1 MRPVSITPGD
11 KLIIS
16 AKAGQFSKETYFSR
30 IGDILDSHLL
40 LVYTPISEGSYIWLP
55 VGEEY
60 SFLFYTKDGLFKANG
75 KILGHFLQN
84 NVDLTK
90 IEVNEYNHIQ
100 RRNFYRLNFILDFTF
115 IRKKDLA
122 EGIIDDNTPIN
133 KGVIKDISGAGLC
146 FISNLVLT
154 LNEILICKLTLNS
167 PELTIEGRVRGIEL
181 LDDSDYR
188 YIYRIEFVNIE
199 SSLQEQIVQY
209 VFYIQRE
216 RIKKI

>member
-1 MRPVSITPGD
+1 M
-11 KLIIS
+11 
-16 AKAGQFSKETYFSR
+16 
-30 IGDILDSHLL
+30 
-40 LVYTPISEGSYIWLP
+40 
-55 VGEEY
+55 GEEC

-75 KILGHFLQN
+75 KILEHFLQN

-115 IRKKDLA
+115 IRTKDLA

-133 KGVIKDISGAGLC
+133 KGVIRDISGGGLC

-154 LNEILICKLTLNS
+154 LNETIICKLTLNS
-167 PELTIEGRVRGIEL
+167 PELTIEGRVRSIEL
-181 LDDSDYR
+181 LDDSDDR